1 MVMKV
6 CYFSLQYS
14 VHKMTHALGENNEK
28 ISMTKEIY
36 ENSVLDDS
44 TEAIEE
50 QEAGLCED
58 AARNVIGVVTDC
70 LKLNIRE
77 KPSKDSRVVTVVTC
91 LDELEI
97 DIGDSNDD
105 WYAVCTATGI
115 EGFCMKKFVAVKQ

>member
-1 MVMKV
+1 MVMRV

-14 VHKMTHALGENNEK
+14 AHKMIHAPGENNEK
-28 ISMTKEIY
+28 IPMTKEIY
-36 ENSVLDDS
+36 ENSVLNDS
-44 TEAIEE
+44 TEAIEKRE
-50 QEAGLCED
+50 TEFCED

-77 KPSKDSRVVTVVTC
+77 KPTKDSRVVTVVTC

-97 DIGDSNDD
+97 DMGDSNDD

-115 EGFCMKKFVAVKQ
+115 EGFCMKKFVAVRQ

>member
-1 MVMKV
+1 
-6 CYFSLQYS
+6 
-14 VHKMTHALGENNEK
+14 
-28 ISMTKEIY
+28 MTKEIY
-36 ENSVLDDS
+36 ENSVLDES
-44 TEAIEE
+44 TDNIEV
-50 QEAGLCED
+50 QEVELCEG

-97 DIGDSNDD
+97 DMGDSNDD

-115 EGFCMKKFVAVKQ
+115 KGFCMKKFVAVRQ

>member
-1 MVMKV
+1 M
-6 CYFSLQYS
+6 
-14 VHKMTHALGENNEK
+14 ENK
-28 ISMTKEIY
+28 IY
-36 ENSVLDDS
+36 ENSILDEH
-44 TEAIEE
+44 TENIKE
-50 QEAGLCED
+50 QEVGRCED

-97 DIGDSNDD
+97 DMGDSNDD

-115 EGFCMKKFVAVKQ
+115 EGFCMKKFVAVRQ

>member
-1 MVMKV
+1 
-6 CYFSLQYS
+6 
-14 VHKMTHALGENNEK
+14 
-28 ISMTKEIY
+28 MTKEIY
-36 ENSVLDDS
+36 ENSVLGDS
-44 TEAIEE
+44 TEAVED

-58 AARNVIGVVTDC
+58 AARTLIGVVTDC

-97 DIGDSNDD
+97 DMGNSNDD

-115 EGFCMKKFVAVKQ
+115 EGFCMKKFVAVRK

>member
-1 MVMKV
+1 
-6 CYFSLQYS
+6 
-14 VHKMTHALGENNEK
+14 
-28 ISMTKEIY
+28 MTKEIY

-44 TEAIEE
+44 AEAIEE
-50 QEAGLCED
+50 QETELCED

-77 KPSKDSRVVTVVTC
+77 KSSKDSRVVTVVTC
-91 LDELEI
+91 LDKLEI